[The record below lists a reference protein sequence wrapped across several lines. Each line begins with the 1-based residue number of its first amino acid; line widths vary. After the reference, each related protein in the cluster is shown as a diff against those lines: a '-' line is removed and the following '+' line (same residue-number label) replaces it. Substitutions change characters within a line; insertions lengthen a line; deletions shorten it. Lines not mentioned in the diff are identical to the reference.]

1 MTTVISA
8 TGAAAGGSSS
18 DGGSAIA
25 KIQRQITATQKQI
38 NDTQGLLVSAPDA
51 DTRKLLQQQL
61 QALAAQLVMLQQQMS
76 VANAAEIQK
85 SAAASIE
92 KAASATKTGRANSGG
107 LRTNANGV
115 PIGGV
120 IDVEA

>member
-8 TGAAAGGSSS
+8 TGAAAGGSSG
-18 DGGSAIA
+18 GGSAMA

-38 NDTQGLLVSAPDA
+38 NDTQGLLLKAPNE

-76 VANAAEIQK
+76 LANAAEVQK
-85 SAAASIE
+85 SAAAAIE
-92 KAASATKTGRANSGG
+92 KATSATKAGQAKSGG

>member
-8 TGAAAGGSSS
+8 TGATGGGSS
-18 DGGSAIA
+18 DGGSAMA

-38 NDTQGLLVSAPDA
+38 TDTQGLLVSAPNE

-76 VANAAEIQK
+76 MANAAEIQK

-92 KAASATKTGRANSGG
+92 KAASATKASGAKSGG